1 MCVGAEHFRNKSRD
15 TNSYTKLFFELFSS
29 VRVPKK
35 KKETS
40 KRAYIYTKRLNDAC
54 EYIYQYGVS
63 DNNLFLLPM
72 KMDAGVMV
80 IFVSGHEKWMFRKN
94 TYLLI

>member
-1 MCVGAEHFRNKSRD
+1 MCVW
-15 TNSYTKLFFELFSS
+15 ELSTSETSHRTLTVIPSLSS
-29 VRVPKK
+29 NYFLVSGFQKK

-54 EYIYQYGVS
+54 EYIYRYGVS

-72 KMDAGVMV
+72 KMEARGDGN
-80 IFVSGHEKWMFRKN
+80 FCSWS
-94 TYLLI
+94 